1 MLSLD
6 RRVSIS
12 DGNLGWSNALCIRYS
27 LGVGRRRPPLGHRTR
42 PHGRG
47 AVREG
52 PAYKGV
58 SSLIWRMNPLGL
70 DPGRF
75 EIAEDEEG
83 SVVGCCQLEKL
94 PEQLMWSLRT
104 LIVRSDMRWALRG
117 IQMCSARFRYVFV
130 RCICVRCTYLQWGI
144 SCGVNTLRGISCSH
158 VLACA
163 MRMTGTLCPRR
174 V

>member
-58 SSLIWRMNPLGL
+58 SSLIWRQGKSSDESLIWKFVWEEKMNPLGL

-104 LIVRSDMRWALRG
+104 LIVRSDMRA
-117 IQMCSARFRYVFV
+117 
-130 RCICVRCTYLQWGI
+130 
-144 SCGVNTLRGISCSH
+144 
-158 VLACA
+158 
-163 MRMTGTLCPRR
+163 
-174 V
+174 